1 MHCSLKLKKKV
12 IFYSALQFAS
22 LFLFILSFT
31 LSSVTLSPFTEA
43 QFSPFTEAQVS
54 SSLWSPLTWLSSTSP
69 PPIVNVTTIHRPPPK
84 PPLSSNP
91 IVATR
96 SLPPIVNV
104 NICFNASQAAA
115 QLRPD
120 RRLPIVA
127 TDRQR
132 QHLFQHGPKP
142 LISSD
147 PPPINSFS
155 LRPTAIRLRSTP
167 PIGVLAHRRC
177 VCLWFLIFDIVCDQ
191 WFWLVW
197 VEKKI
202 GNLGFFF
209 LSAVDWWW
217 WWWWWW
223 WVKIVAVAVVGV
235 VNFFWKWNIL
245 FYCNSYIIL
254 LWYLYYF
261 IMLKVKI
268 DSLMQHM
275 YR

>member
-104 NICFNASQAAA
+104 NICFNMVPSRWSA
-115 QLRPD
+115 QTN
-120 RRLPIVA
+120 RRSTLSA
-127 TDRQR
+127 
-132 QHLFQHGPKP
+132 
-142 LISSD
+142 SD
-147 PPPINSFS
+147 PPPSAS
-155 LRPTAIRLRSTP
+155 DPRRRSECL
-167 PIGVLAHRRC
+167 LADVVF
-177 VCLWFLIFDIVCDQ
+177 VCDFWFLILFVISDFDWSELRKRLEIWVFFFFSFCCGLVGGGGGGGG
-191 WFWLVW
+191 WKLWLWLWMWLWLWLVLW
-197 VEKKI
+197 I
-202 GNLGFFF
+202 FFGSEIYYF
-209 LSAVDWWW
+209 
-217 WWWWWW
+217 
-223 WVKIVAVAVVGV
+223 IVIV
-235 VNFFWKWNIL
+235 IL
-245 FYCNSYIIL
+245 FYYGIYIIL
-254 LWYLYYF
+254 LC
-261 IMLKVKI
+261 
-268 DSLMQHM
+268 
-275 YR
+275 